1 MENMYFFELL
11 PSCVII
17 EHIMTVRKPHRQCE
31 SNKVQDKLIKGY
43 ANMDNVVDFDRR
55 NNL

>member
-11 PSCVII
+11 PLCVII
-17 EHIMTVRKPHRQCE
+17 EHIMTVRKPHCQCE